1 MNQLNTTAQRTA
13 VVTGAR
19 QQAMEQ
25 LLVGL
30 RRVRISGW
38 LLAGLSLTTL
48 FLILNR
54 ELISRARVQ
63 TWDATAYNTPVFS
76 LVADH
81 ARVGRLLLWDPWLA
95 GGTPD
100 FADPPGWRSI
110 PRYGDC
116 RCDRWR

>member
-1 MNQLNTTAQRTA
+1 MEIFRQRISNESVKHNGA
-13 VVTGAR
+13 ENRSRQSAR

-38 LLAGLSLTTL
+38 LLAALSLTTL

-54 ELISRARVQ
+54 ELISGARVQ
-63 TWDATAYNTPVFS
+63 IWDATAYYTPAFS

-100 FADPPGWRSI
+100 FADPQVGAASPLW
-110 PRYGDC
+110 
-116 RCDRWR
+116 

>member
-13 VVTGAR
+13 VDKGPR

-38 LLAGLSLTTL
+38 LLAGLLLTTL

-54 ELISRARVQ
+54 ELISGARVE
-63 TWDATAYNTPVFS
+63 TWDATAYYTPAFS

-81 ARVGRLLLWDPWLA
+81 AVLAACFSGILGWQAEHQILL
-95 GGTPD
+95 
-100 FADPPGWRSI
+100 I
-110 PRYGDC
+110 PRLAQHPPL
-116 RCDRWR
+116 W